1 MRRLIFTISTLA
13 LLGAG
18 LKATAQQKEPK
29 VLFIGI
35 DGVRYDALKQ
45 ANTPNI
51 DDLSKNGLFTYDSW
65 HCGIT
70 SSGASWSSMMTGVW
84 EQKHK
89 VTSNSYNNADF
100 ATYPYF
106 PNRAK
111 ECDPSLK
118 AVEII
123 TWDPMNDPT
132 NSNNGAGYVYNSG
145 FDQSIDAGTH
155 SQGAVTAA
163 TKIQMQDADLDIL
176 FIHYDEVDATGHG
189 SGFDPNNPAYINVIQ
204 QVDKEIGEVVAAL
217 KARPTYAQEDWMILL
232 TTDHGGVGTGHGGN
246 TNTERHIW
254 WIASGDNVPNMEITG
269 DDPGS
274 YQMSSNPV
282 DATKLKATPVL
293 TDIAVTALAHVLK
306 YNTTSTCSDPET
318 NPNWK
323 LDGKSWLPKTTS
335 SYVLA
340 DHNAT
345 VDFGIYP
352 NPNNGDFKVAFRD
365 MRGDI
370 SIAVMNVSGQTVF
383 NNNTVAENGLTV
395 VPVSLST
402 MPKGVYFL
410 EVSYDGNTTTR
421 KVVLQ

>member
-163 TKIQMQDADLDIL
+163 TKIQMKDADLDIL

-189 SGFDPNNPAYINVIQ
+189 SGFDPNNPAYINAIQ

-306 YNTTSTCSDPET
+306 FNTTSTCSDPES

-365 MRGDI
+365 MKGDI

-410 EVSYDGNTTTR
+410 EVSYDGNTTNR

>member
-306 YNTTSTCSDPET
+306 YNTTSTCSDPES

-365 MRGDI
+365 MKGDI

-410 EVSYDGNTTTR
+410 EVSYDGNTATR

>member
-70 SSGASWSSMMTGVW
+70 SSGPSWSSMMTGVW

-89 VTSNSYNNADF
+89 VTSNSYNNADYNNF
-100 ATYPYF
+100 PYF
-106 PNRAK
+106 PKRAK
-111 ECDPSLK
+111 ECDPNLK

-132 NSNNGAGYVYNSG
+132 NSNNSAGYVFNSG
-145 FDQSIDAGTH
+145 FNQSIDAGTH

-163 TKIQMQDADLDIL
+163 TKIQLQDADLDIL
-176 FIHYDEVDATGHG
+176 FIHYDETDATGHG
-189 SGFDPNNPAYINVIQ
+189 SGFDPNNAAYINAIQ
-204 QVDKEIGEVVAAL
+204 QVDKEIGEVVVAL

-274 YQMSSNPV
+274 YQISSNPV
-282 DATKLKATPVL
+282 DTTKLKATPVL

-306 YNTTSTCSDPET
+306 YNTTSTCSDPES

-365 MRGDI
+365 MKGDI

-383 NNNTVAENGLTV
+383 NNNIVAENGLTV

>member
-365 MRGDI
+365 MKGDI

-383 NNNTVAENGLTV
+383 NNNIVAENGLTV

-410 EVSYDGNTTTR
+410 EVSNDGNTTTR

>member
-254 WIASGDNVPNMEITG
+254 WIASGDNVPNMEISG

-306 YNTTSTCSDPET
+306 YNTTSTCSDPES

-365 MRGDI
+365 MKGDI

-410 EVSYDGNTTTR
+410 EVSYNGNTTTR